1 MGGRARTADGPI
13 FEHVI
18 EEVRISALGVI
29 DDAVLDLA
37 PGFTVVTGE
46 TGAGKT
52 MVVQSLGLLS
62 GARGDGGAVRSGR
75 PRAVVEARLVVDVAG
90 HVAERAREVGAELDD
105 ETESSGVLLVHRLVS
120 AEGRS
125 RAALGG
131 RAVPLAV
138 LTELVGQSVA
148 VHGQSGQLRLLR
160 PAEQRAALDAYA
172 GAPVAE
178 AMAGYSTC
186 YTRLLAARRE
196 LAEIVERERE
206 RAAEA
211 ELLRLGLADVERIDP
226 QPGEDEALEAEIA
239 RLSHAESLLAAASGA
254 HDALAG
260 ADDDRDAAV
269 PALVGLSTARRLVA
283 GVEAHDA
290 ELSALGARLE
300 EVRVLA
306 ADVAADL
313 ASYAGSV
320 ELDPARI
327 ESAAERA
334 AALARLCRTH
344 DTTIDGVLAWAE
356 RSARRLLEL
365 DGSGARREELE
376 TEVAAL
382 EAELARGA
390 GALAAARRAAATSLG
405 TAVTGELATLAM
417 ANAEVSVAV
426 GSVEVPPGADEA
438 GLLVDVGD
446 GNGPRRLAY
455 GPTGVDDVE
464 IRLGAHVG
472 AEPRP
477 LNRGASGGELSRV
490 MLALEV
496 VLADAAGDGGAGTM
510 IFDEVD
516 SGVGGSAA
524 VEIGRRL
531 AKLAEHR
538 QVICVTHLPQVA
550 AFADRHLMVQKSDDG
565 SVTTS
570 GVRRLDHRDRIRE
583 LSRMLAGR
591 SESSLAQG
599 HAEELLGEA
608 ARAKAS

>member
-1 MGGRARTADGPI
+1 
-13 FEHVI
+13 VI

-62 GARGDGGAVRSGR
+62 GARGDGGAVRSGC
-75 PRAVVEARLVVDVAG
+75 PRAVVEARLVVATTG
-90 HVAERAREVGAELDD
+90 QVAERAREVGAALDEAD
-105 ETESSGVLLVHRLVS
+105 DGTGVLLVHRLVS

-138 LTELVGQSVA
+138 LTELVGHSVA

-160 PAEQRAALDAYA
+160 PAEQRSALDAYA
-172 GAPVAE
+172 GAPVAV
-178 AMAGYSTC
+178 AAAAYSAS
-186 YTRLLAARRE
+186 YTRLLTARRE

-211 ELLRLGLADVERIDP
+211 ELLRLGLADVERVDP
-226 QPGEDEALEAEIA
+226 QPGEDEALRAEIA
-239 RLSHAESLLAAASGA
+239 RLSHAESLLTAASGA

-260 ADDDRDAAV
+260 ADDADDSA
-269 PALVGLSTARRLVA
+269 PALVGLSSARRLLA

-306 ADVAADL
+306 SEVAADL

-327 ESAAERA
+327 ESASERA

-365 DGSGARREELE
+365 DGSGVRREELE

-382 EAELARGA
+382 EAELARSA
-390 GALAAARRAAATSLG
+390 GLLAGARRAAASELG
-405 TAVTGELATLAM
+405 AAVTAELATLAM
-417 ANAEVSVAV
+417 ANAEVSVDV
-426 GSVEVPPGADEA
+426 SSEEVTADA
-438 GLLVDVGD
+438 DGLLVDVGD

-464 IRLGAHVG
+464 FRLGAHAG

-477 LNRGASGGELSRV
+477 LGRGASGGELSRV

-496 VLADAAGDGGAGTM
+496 VLADAAGDGGATTM

-531 AKLAEHR
+531 AKLAENR